1 VVKIAV
7 YGAGG
12 VGGYFG
18 GRLALA
24 GHEVHLI
31 ARGDHLDA
39 IRQHGLRV
47 DSVRGGF
54 DVRVPATDDPGQIGP
69 SDIVLF
75 CVKSYDTA
83 AAASRL
89 APLLGDATAVVSLQN
104 GVDNE
109 STLADAIGWRH
120 VVGGASFIFATITGP
135 GVIDHTGGP
144 ASLAFGEFGDSG
156 TMAGPRSD
164 RVLALAEACR
174 AADIPTDVPDDI
186 RVVLWSKYA
195 FICAQAGMTATTRLP
210 IGDIRE
216 CEPSWRMFATLVAE
230 AAAVARAEGVPLPD
244 SVVDDH
250 LRATMKLEPT
260 GRSSLY
266 HDLATGHRMELEA
279 LHGTLSR
286 LGARHG
292 VPTPATDAVYA
303 ILSPFS
309 RAGS

>member
-1 VVKIAV
+1 MKIAV

-54 DVRVPATDDPGQIGP
+54 HTRTPATDDPAPIGP
-69 SDIVLF
+69 CDVVLF

-109 STLADAIGWRH
+109 STLADVIGWRH

-135 GVIDHTGGP
+135 GVVDHTGGP
-144 ASLAFGEFGDSG
+144 ASLAFGEFAR
-156 TMAGPRSD
+156 TAPR
-164 RVLALAEACR
+164 
-174 AADIPTDVPDDI
+174 P
-186 RVVLWSKYA
+186 
-195 FICAQAGMTATTRLP
+195 
-210 IGDIRE
+210 
-216 CEPSWRMFATLVAE
+216 
-230 AAAVARAEGVPLPD
+230 ARA
-244 SVVDDH
+244 
-250 LRATMKLEPT
+250 PT
-260 GRSSLY
+260 GCSRWPRPAAPPTSRPTCPTTSASCSGRSTRSS
-266 HDLATGHRMELEA
+266 APRPG
-279 LHGTLSR
+279 
-286 LGARHG
+286 
-292 VPTPATDAVYA
+292 
-303 ILSPFS
+303 
-309 RAGS
+309 